1 MFENNKKGWHGAYS
15 LSGKLTAEFFD
26 EILRKDLIFN
36 RVNEKKLIVRDFFAP
51 DPEINKYDYMNDDIK
66 SFKIYN
72 IEKKHFSE
80 SLSKINKENNEK
92 KEQITDADI
101 SKNIQT
107 FFHKNPEKEIDLA
120 KIKIYKPKY
129 NLIFSK
135 TLTGVNWN
143 KMKGRKKNLFNI
155 TKSINNN
162 YNNYLDGKNEK
173 YYLTSENKCLVNMD
187 NYTKRG
193 EFINL
198 KNIRIRSDKSFNKND
213 IKINKESNNSI
224 SNQSN
229 SKTFRNKNSKNSI
242 NNIYIFINNIK
253 TQNLESRL
261 NSSRKT
267 NLLLKKSFSEK
278 LTGPDFKKYLT
289 REYFEKLRLKK
300 GFEKNDYLLAL
311 SLNHNLVREKTIS
324 NIKLKH
330 KKNKNK
336 IKKFTGIN
344 SIDLIDQYKSL
355 DKYNNHLKINT
366 PNIELIPSRSY
377 FENIKNNNIDKPSDH
392 LSPSYSSFHKN
403 SFNNIINLKL
413 LNSNIFKKSGNTKI
427 KRNLHKIKNKIL
439 FNDKTYGQLIQENI
453 LNKLDGVTLKTLK

>member
-1 MFENNKKGWHGAYS
+1 
-15 LSGKLTAEFFD
+15 
-26 EILRKDLIFN
+26 
-36 RVNEKKLIVRDFFAP
+36 
-51 DPEINKYDYMNDDIK
+51 
-66 SFKIYN
+66 
-72 IEKKHFSE
+72 
-80 SLSKINKENNEK
+80 
-92 KEQITDADI
+92 
-101 SKNIQT
+101 
-107 FFHKNPEKEIDLA
+107 
-120 KIKIYKPKY
+120 
-129 NLIFSK
+129 
-135 TLTGVNWN
+135 
-143 KMKGRKKNLFNI
+143 MKGRKKNLFNI

-198 KNIRIRSDKSFNKND
+198 KDIRIRSDKSFNKNE

-229 SKTFRNKNSKNSI
+229 SKTFRNKNNKNSI

-261 NSSRKT
+261 NTSRKT

-330 KKNKNK
+330 KRNKNK

-377 FENIKNNNIDKPSDH
+377 FENIKNNNIDKQSDY